1 MYNIK
6 RERTGRILNA
16 NFDHETETLSGFNT
30 RAEAEAEAEIRNR
43 FKGLKEQFPGPAAFA
58 GTETDFTMT
67 VDDDNYKATEH
78 FYIVEE

>member
-30 RAEAEAEAEIRNR
+30 RAEAEAEIRNR